1 MKLLKLNLWLCL
13 AMACLTFTACEDDGG
28 GGGGDVEA
36 PSVSTTSSTDVDVM
50 PGDTVTITLSAT
62 EGANPLRAITVRED
76 GTTVPFDRVI
86 IDGVGAAA
94 NPSLLFGADKVSF
107 TKQVGIIAHR
117 ESTAKTYT
125 FTVDDEA
132 SRTDDVSVLVTV
144 QALPPDFT
152 IPGDGD
158 IQAAP
163 NTLVS
168 IPVEAVGN
176 GAEIDQISVKVNGE
190 LITNLND
197 LELGGV
203 DFTANPNPVTGED
216 RNGFMKS
223 VTMRTPMTAG
233 TYTVTIAVIDENG
246 VEVSDD
252 LIVVVGTSPVT
263 WMDSRFWNA
272 SGMQRGGLDLDT
284 GQNWPSNDTD
294 NIEVRDLGI
303 DGNQPTAT
311 NWRRQIES
319 RNNFT
324 MAELIPGQNGLS
336 ENFSFDDVIY
346 AEQIA
351 ALNGNVVDL
360 PNGQGTVSAQVEQ
373 GDIFWGT
380 RGNKY
385 YLFVIKQVVLTADNN
400 DDYYVVDIKV
410 SE

>member
-1 MKLLKLNLWLCL
+1 MKLLKLNFWLCL
-13 AMACLTFTACEDDGG
+13 AMACLTFTACEEGG
-28 GGGGDVEA
+28 ADVDA
-36 PSVSTTSSTDVDVM
+36 PNVSTSSSTDVDAM
-50 PGDTVTITLSAT
+50 PGDTVTITLSAS
-62 EGANPLRAITVRED
+62 EGASPLRAITVRED
-76 GTTVPFDRVI
+76 GTTVPLDRVL
-86 IDGVGAAA
+86 IDGAAAAA
-94 NPSLLFGADKVSF
+94 NPSLLLGADKVSF
-107 TKQVGIIAHR
+107 TKQVGVIVHR

-132 SRTDDVSVLVTV
+132 SRTGAVSVLVTV

-168 IPVEAVGN
+168 IPVEAVGT

-223 VTMRTPMTAG
+223 VTMRTPMTVG

-252 LIVVVGTSPVT
+252 LVVIVGTTPVT
-263 WMDSRFWNA
+263 YMGSVFWNA
-272 SGMQRGGLDLDT
+272 DGPNQGGLDLDT
-284 GQNWPSNDTD
+284 GEMVGRNSTES
-294 NIEVRDLGI
+294 EVRDLGN
-303 DGNQPTAT
+303 DTNQPIAT
-311 NWRRQIES
+311 NWRRQIEA

-324 MAELIPGQNGLS
+324 LAQLIPG
-336 ENFSFDDVIY
+336 ENNLPETFSFEDVLYGELIQSY
-346 AEQIA
+346 
-351 ALNGNVVDL
+351 NGNVVDL
-360 PNGQGTVSAQVEQ
+360 PNNQGTVSGTLKV

-385 YLFVIKQVVLTADNN
+385 YIFVVREIVMTVDNN
-400 DDYYVVDIKV
+400 EDYYVVDIKV

>member
-1 MKLLKLNLWLCL
+1 
-13 AMACLTFTACEDDGG
+13 
-28 GGGGDVEA
+28 
-36 PSVSTTSSTDVDVM
+36 
-50 PGDTVTITLSAT
+50 
-62 EGANPLRAITVRED
+62 
-76 GTTVPFDRVI
+76 
-86 IDGVGAAA
+86 
-94 NPSLLFGADKVSF
+94 
-107 TKQVGIIAHR
+107 
-117 ESTAKTYT
+117 
-125 FTVDDEA
+125 
-132 SRTDDVSVLVTV
+132 
-144 QALPPDFT
+144 
-152 IPGDGD
+152 
-158 IQAAP
+158 
-163 NTLVS
+163 
-168 IPVEAVGN
+168 
-176 GAEIDQISVKVNGE
+176 
-190 LITNLND
+190 
-197 LELGGV
+197 
-203 DFTANPNPVTGED
+203 
-216 RNGFMKS
+216 
-223 VTMRTPMTAG
+223 
-233 TYTVTIAVIDENG
+233 
-246 VEVSDD
+246 
-252 LIVVVGTSPVT
+252 
-263 WMDSRFWNA
+263 
-272 SGMQRGGLDLDT
+272 MQRGGLDLDT